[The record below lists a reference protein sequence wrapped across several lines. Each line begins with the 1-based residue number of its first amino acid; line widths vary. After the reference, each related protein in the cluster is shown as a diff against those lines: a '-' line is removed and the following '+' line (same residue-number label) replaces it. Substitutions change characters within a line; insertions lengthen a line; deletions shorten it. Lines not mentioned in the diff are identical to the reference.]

1 MSAARNRKSPLA
13 ALAERELSGDMT
25 EAELASGR
33 ERLLFAAVRERA
45 LPSRTA
51 KRPARGRSMVML
63 LAAALGVLALW
74 LVLPGSPVARSSG
87 GMVNP
92 MVASLGRGF
101 GGPPITFAMATE
113 ASALRGEDFIE
124 TASADAALAFSDG
137 SRVVFGATSRG
148 RVADRAVN
156 GARIVLSQGSVD
168 LDIVHRE
175 GTSWRVEAGPHV
187 VRVTGTAFQ
196 VRYEPDKNIFE
207 VRMRSG
213 SVVVAGPGAPNGVT
227 VGGGQVI
234 AADDRGGYRVGDGS
248 ASAAQPAVA
257 EPTAANAPSAGASA
271 AASVATEESWSARV
285 SRGDYRGVLDDAKA
299 RGVSSVIASAPLA
312 DLVALADAARY
323 MKAPAVAREALEAQ
337 RKRFSDTTAGRTA
350 TFLLGRIAE
359 DSDGNAA
366 RALELYD
373 AYLAHGGPF
382 ASEALGRK
390 MVIVQRTK
398 GDAAARPIAGAY
410 LESFPKGAYASIARD
425 LVAAE

>member
-1 MSAARNRKSPLA
+1 MTAARNRSKSPLA

-25 EAELASGR
+25 EAELARGR
-33 ERLLFAAVRERA
+33 ERLLFAAVHERA
-45 LPSRTA
+45 LP
-51 KRPARGRSMVML
+51 KREGRRSARGRSMVML
-63 LAAALGVLALW
+63 LAAALGILAVWFL
-74 LVLPGSPVARSSG
+74 LPTSAETLA
-87 GMVNP
+87 NP

-101 GGPPITFAMATE
+101 GGPAITFAMSTE

-156 GARIVLSQGSVD
+156 GARIVLTQGTVD

-187 VRVTGTAFQ
+187 VRVTGTSFR
-196 VRYEPDKNIFE
+196 VRYEPDKNVFE

-213 SVVVAGPGAPNGVT
+213 SVVVAGPGAPNGLT
-227 VGGGQVI
+227 VGGGQII
-234 AADDRGGYRVGDGS
+234 AADDRGGYRVGDS
-248 ASAAQPAVA
+248 TTASVEPPAAAPELPASA
-257 EPTAANAPSAGASA
+257 APSAGASA
-271 AASVATEESWSARV
+271 AASAPVAEESWTARV

-299 RGVSSVIASAPLA
+299 RGVTEVAASAPLG

-323 MKAPAVAREALEAQ
+323 MKAPAVARQALEAQ
-337 RKRFSDTTAGRTA
+337 RKRFGDSTAGRTA

-359 DSDGNAA
+359 DSDGNAG

-373 AYLAHGGPF
+373 AYLAHGGHF

-398 GDAAARPIAGAY
+398 GDAAARPIASAY